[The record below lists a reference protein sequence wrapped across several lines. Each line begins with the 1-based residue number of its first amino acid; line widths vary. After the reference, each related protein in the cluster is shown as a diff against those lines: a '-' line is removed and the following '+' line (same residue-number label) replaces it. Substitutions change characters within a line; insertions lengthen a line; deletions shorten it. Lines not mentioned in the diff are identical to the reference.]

1 MLARITLFLAVGL
14 ALYLGLQAGGVWAK
28 AGVADIVYAPDA
40 PVAGRETI
48 VTFSS
53 LSLDDALRDPDCA
66 IGAGAVSEPDFRL
79 FLYMQGSNFS
89 VEMQKMN
96 SWQYRTSV
104 IFPKPGMWQLVFD
117 RRYPQAKTG
126 LLSEQNRSTIEV
138 LALDSLPGVGG
149 GSVDGDGAE
158 STTMLAYA
166 LVAFG
171 CAVLLVGVLGR
182 LVCRRV

>member
-14 ALYLGLQAGGVWAK
+14 ALYVGLQAGGVWAK
-28 AGVADIVYAPDA
+28 ACVADIVYAPDA

-48 VTFSS
+48 VTYSS
-53 LSLDDALRDPDCA
+53 LSLGDALRDPDCA
-66 IGAGAVSEPDFRL
+66 IGAGAASEPDFLL
-79 FLYMQGSNFS
+79 FLYMEGSNFS

-138 LALDSLPGVGG
+138 LASDALPWVGG
-149 GSVDGDGAE
+149 GSVDGDVAGP
-158 STTMLAYA
+158 TTMLAYA

-171 CAVLLVGVLGR
+171 GAALLVGVLGR
-182 LVCRRV
+182 LVRRRV